1 MQNDNE
7 ILHEEIDQ
15 LREEGEEGEGVE
27 VVQTEIRGRYTSEF
41 RNLIY
46 KLLAG
51 NICRDKIPG
60 AIKDFIAFAGKKTSH
75 APSIPTI
82 GAMNIERLGV
92 SQIQLGEVSNTDGLT
107 LSTDETAKCVFFC
120 LIYLFSHSKSF

>member
-46 KLLAG
+46 KLLAR
-51 NICRDKIPG
+51 NICHDKIPG
-60 AIKDFIAFAGKKTSH
+60 AIKDVLAFAGKKASH
-75 APSIPTI
+75 IPSVPTI
-82 GAMNIERLGV
+82 GKMNVERLGV
-92 SQIQLGEVSNTDGLT
+92 YQIQLGEVLNTDGLT
-107 LSTDETAKCVFFC
+107 LCTDETAKCGHKVF
-120 LIYLFSHSKSF
+120 LFIHF